1 VRKGKSLELS
11 GEDLLRL
18 ASYAH
23 WIPMTRGLYKP
34 YLERNFPG
42 WEWNQIIPLLIKK
55 KILVIYSKDPRDRA
69 LCHGLYIARKITGV
83 RICIQDEK
91 TEIEVRRIKIN
102 PLNQQ

>member
-11 GEDLLRL
+11 VEDLLSL

-34 YLERNFPG
+34 YLEKNFPE
-42 WEWNQIIPLLIKK
+42 WEWNQIIPNLIKA
-55 KILVIYSKDPRDRA
+55 KILVINSRDPRDRA
-69 LCHGLYIARKITGV
+69 LCHSLYIAREITGV

-91 TEIEVRRIKIN
+91 TEIKVRLISYPPCEN
-102 PLNQQ
+102 P

>member
-1 VRKGKSLELS
+1 MMKGKSLELS
-11 GEDLLRL
+11 VDDLLRI

-55 KILVIYSKDPRDRA
+55 KILVINSKDPRHRA
-69 LCHGLYIARKITGV
+69 LSHGLYIACEITSL
-83 RICIQDEK
+83 RICTKGGNIK
-91 TEIEVRRIKIN
+91 IEVCIKR
-102 PLNQQ
+102 

>member
-11 GEDLLRL
+11 VEDLLGL

-42 WEWNQIIPLLIKK
+42 WEWNQIIPVLIKK
-55 KILVIYSKDPRDRA
+55 KILVIDSKDPRHRA
-69 LCHGLYIARKITGV
+69 LSHGLYMAREITGV

-91 TEIEVRRIKIN
+91 TEIDVRIIIAQ
-102 PLNQQ
+102 PCLNH

>member
-1 VRKGKSLELS
+1 MNGKSLELS
-11 GEDLLRL
+11 VEDLLSL

-42 WEWNQIIPLLIKK
+42 WEWKQIIIVIIKK
-55 KILVIYSKDPRDRA
+55 MILVIDSKDPRHRA
-69 LCHGLYIARKITGV
+69 LSHGLYIAREITGV

-91 TEIEVRRIKIN
+91 TEIDVRIISAQ
-102 PLNQQ
+102 PCLNH